1 MTPAIAPSPPAR
13 ARHVPL
19 PALPFGVAVDPVAT
33 LRTSEVVAALSTAL
47 DLTEGMPEGHA
58 LRTCLIGMRVAAEL
72 DLSTPELSS
81 LFYALLL
88 KDLGCSSN
96 ASKMAQLFQAD
107 DRAAKALHKRM
118 RWTNLADAFRF
129 VVHATRSGEVSLA
142 RIRRIAEVAL
152 GRHGGTQELMAL
164 RCERGASIAL
174 DLGFADATADAIRT
188 LDEHW
193 DGRGQPAGLR
203 GEGIPLLGRVLQLAQ
218 TTEVFFSAYGPAAAR
233 RVARRR
239 RGTWFDPQLV
249 DAFLR
254 AQRRPGFWSALAGDG
269 VRERV
274 AALEP
279 EDRVRRSDEAQLDR
293 VAEAFAGVIDAKSPW
308 TYRHSTEV
316 ARYTVGIA
324 EELGIEASARRRLRR
339 AALLHDLGKLGVS
352 SAILDKPG
360 RLTDDELVEV
370 RRHPDHT
377 LRILERVA
385 PFRDLAEVAAMH
397 HERLDGGG
405 YHRGVGGAELPL
417 EARILAV
424 ADQFEALSAERP
436 YRERLE
442 RAQVIAILERD
453 LGTGIDP
460 LVFAALRRYLDR
472 APEPGAADRATAVTA
487 PR

>member
-1 MTPAIAPSPPAR
+1 MTPAIALSPPTR
-13 ARHVPL
+13 ARPVPATAQTL
-19 PALPFGVAVDPVAT
+19 GVAVDPVAT

-72 DLSTPELSS
+72 HLPTPTLSS

-107 DRAAKALHKRM
+107 DRAAKALHKRV

-142 RIRRIAEVAL
+142 RVRRIAEVAL

-174 DLGFADATADAIRT
+174 DLGFADATADALRT

-203 GEGIPLLGRVLQLAQ
+203 GEGIPLLGRILQLAQ
-218 TTEVFFSAYGPAAAR
+218 TTEVFYSAYGPAAAR

-249 DAFLR
+249 DAFLKV
-254 AQRRPGFWSALAGDG
+254 QRRPDFWPALADER

-324 EELGIEASARRRLRR
+324 EELGIDAAGRRRLRR

-360 RLTDDELVEV
+360 RLTDEELVEV

-397 HERLDGGG
+397 HERVDGGG
-405 YHRGVGGAELPL
+405 YHRGVGGTELPL

-460 LVFAALRRYLDR
+460 VVFAALRRYLDR
-472 APEPGAADRATAVTA
+472 SPAAFERAIPLTEK
-487 PR
+487 R